1 MQSNNKKSIK
11 QNMKKFLTAVLG
23 FAALL
28 LSASHSN
35 AQTATFK
42 AAVFDI
48 DIMVQALPEYRSVD
62 SLTQLYERDTLAA
75 EYQIYQAE
83 YQRLDSTFKA
93 DSAKNAPKSVLD
105 YTGNQKQQ
113 MAFNLI
119 YWNQIAQNKSD
130 SYRGQLA
137 QPLYQRVLAAYRKVL
152 ATRKYNLILKT
163 NTYEVGTQIDNL
175 FPLVAKEMNVTL
187 PPGLMG
193 DPNQALQ
200 DQAPSQKTGVKP

>member
-1 MQSNNKKSIK
+1 
-11 QNMKKFLTAVLG
+11 MKKVLTAVCVLT
-23 FAALL
+23 ALF
-28 LSASHSN
+28 SVSRST

-48 DIMVQALPEYRSVD
+48 DIMVQALPEYRGID
-62 SLTQLYERDTLAA
+62 SMTQIYERDTLGS
-75 EYQIYQAE
+75 EYQIYQSE
-83 YQRLDSTFKA
+83 YQRLDSTFKS
-93 DSAKNAPKSVLD
+93 DSALKKPQSVLD
-105 YTGNQKQQ
+105 YTNNQKQQ

-130 SYRGQLA
+130 SYRGRLA
-137 QPLYQRVLAAYRKVL
+137 QPLYQRVLAAYKKVL
-152 ATRKYNLILKT
+152 STRKYNLILKT

-200 DQAPSQKTGVKP
+200 EPQNLPQSKAASNQ